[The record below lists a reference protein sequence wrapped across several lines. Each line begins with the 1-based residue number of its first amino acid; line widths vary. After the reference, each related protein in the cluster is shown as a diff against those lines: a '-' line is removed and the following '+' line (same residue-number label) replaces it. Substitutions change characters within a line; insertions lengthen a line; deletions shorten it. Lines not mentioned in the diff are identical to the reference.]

1 METVRLSKEC
11 ETKKV
16 KTEFER
22 NGYIYKPNVTDK
34 RKSTLEIDGLA
45 IKNKK
50 CYVVECKG
58 LRLKRLMDEPDTLDY
73 IIRDLKGYV
82 LGKEYT
88 TDKN

>member
-1 METVRLSKEC
+1 METVRLSKEF

-34 RKSTLEIDGLA
+34 RKSTLGIDGLA

-50 CYVVECKG
+50 CCG
-58 LRLKRLMDEPDTLDY
+58 RM
-73 IIRDLKGYV
+73 
-82 LGKEYT
+82 
-88 TDKN
+88 